1 MWKLFSDIPS
11 AIENSYEIARR
22 CNIQL
27 PLGDIN
33 MPIFPL
39 EDNVDENEYF
49 KSLVMQRLEKKIL
62 EKNINNK
69 EPYINRIKTEL
80 DVILKMGY
88 SGYFLIVSDFIEALL
103 FSGTIIPLTSVA
115 NAFRNIAPKFLT
127 SVIPSNKR

>member
-49 KSLVMQRLEKKIL
+49 NSLVMQRLEKKIL

-69 EPYINRIKTEL
+69 EPYMNRIKTEL

-88 SGYFLIVSDFIEALL
+88 SCLLYTSDAADE
-103 FSGTIIPLTSVA
+103 P
-115 NAFRNIAPKFLT
+115 
-127 SVIPSNKR
+127 